1 MDQPPDAIEKESPT
15 QFEFYSCSFQLSFV
29 VTLGEIYQLSS
40 VTCDFDS
47 SSSDPRLLVHS
58 GARSA
63 RPATRGALRARACYA
78 QTKLPIPVVRSLL

>member
-47 SSSDPRLLVHS
+47 SSSDPICCSACSLHS
-58 GARSA
+58 SCSV
-63 RPATRGALRARACYA
+63 LCA
-78 QTKLPIPVVRSLL
+78 Q